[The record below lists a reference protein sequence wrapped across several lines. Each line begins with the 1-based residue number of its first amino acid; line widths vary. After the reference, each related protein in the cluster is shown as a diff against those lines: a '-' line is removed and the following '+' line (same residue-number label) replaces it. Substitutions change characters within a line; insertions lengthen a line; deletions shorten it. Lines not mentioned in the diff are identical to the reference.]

1 MNVNREDKRLEA
13 CCYLEVR
20 KRRIQQRTLRSNRG
34 IKDVGRKESRVSDD
48 MKAKRTQFFKE
59 EETIKC
65 EFTNKLGRI
74 RSKSGPL
81 DLVA

>member
-1 MNVNREDKRLEA
+1 MR
-13 CCYLEVR
+13 Y
-20 KRRIQQRTLRSNRG
+20 S
-34 IKDVGRKESRVSDD
+34 DVGRKESRVSDD

-65 EFTNKLGRI
+65 ESTNKLGKI